1 LKNGKNKSK
10 FAKMNF
16 WAGIISVSIKKKI
29 INILLLGRQEKKVKG
44 FYQKFNN
51 LKSGGANEGKYFTCR

>member
-1 LKNGKNKSK
+1 
-10 FAKMNF
+10 MNF

-29 INILLLGRQEKKVKG
+29 INILLLGRQEKRVKG